1 MPSTLSN
8 IFAVLDDLSI
18 EELHDAARDIVQRI
32 AELEPEVPTDGVL
45 QRSQLVDATIKT
57 FTPLQHR
64 YAGLLKDAFNE
75 PTLRAT
81 IGLEPGKTPFRDAND
96 FLAKTH
102 GLRGFEAT
110 GRLKIAAAMTPVR
123 ASDPD
128 RADDVAVGQTK
139 LPQLGQLQATGT
151 VHPAK
156 LSAALNMLDAI
167 DQNAEAVGKSPKL
180 RDRLRA
186 VIEKDLVEKIEHTTP
201 EEFSRYVGR
210 RKRDLLAALDPAD
223 KQFTKKQTDAMHNVW
238 CEGPVRGNQNAHK
251 WVMIVDAEAH
261 EAFQTMQ
268 SVANNPRAKDHDG
281 RSRGQ
286 RSMHAFRDAIKLVL
300 ANLEKSQL
308 RGATGGHTQMV
319 VMADYPTLIE
329 GLRTE
334 IAELLPEMAF
344 EKREKLLAFLAE
356 KERSGAQTPQM
367 SESKELARTLPPP
380 KTTKL
385 PEILGD
391 ENLERLQ
398 PQISQGLY
406 TSFIPP
412 DVALRLHCFV
422 GVTPV
427 TLIGDRQILSIGRE
441 SRRFPDHIRRA
452 ILARDR
458 GCAVPGCHWPA
469 AWCELHHIE
478 YWSQN
483 GETSTANGVLVCAHH
498 HQALHAK
505 MLALV
510 RENGQIKFKLHP
522 LVDPAQQ
529 PRQNYFWQS

>member
-1 MPSTLSN
+1 
-8 IFAVLDDLSI
+8 
-18 EELHDAARDIVQRI
+18 
-32 AELEPEVPTDGVL
+32 
-45 QRSQLVDATIKT
+45 
-57 FTPLQHR
+57 
-64 YAGLLKDAFNE
+64 
-75 PTLRAT
+75 
-81 IGLEPGKTPFRDAND
+81 
-96 FLAKTH
+96 
-102 GLRGFEAT
+102 
-110 GRLKIAAAMTPVR
+110 
-123 ASDPD
+123 
-128 RADDVAVGQTK
+128 
-139 LPQLGQLQATGT
+139 
-151 VHPAK
+151 
-156 LSAALNMLDAI
+156 
-167 DQNAEAVGKSPKL
+167 
-180 RDRLRA
+180 
-186 VIEKDLVEKIEHTTP
+186 
-201 EEFSRYVGR
+201 
-210 RKRDLLAALDPAD
+210 
-223 KQFTKKQTDAMHNVW
+223 
-238 CEGPVRGNQNAHK
+238 
-251 WVMIVDAEAH
+251 
-261 EAFQTMQ
+261 
-268 SVANNPRAKDHDG
+268 
-281 RSRGQ
+281 
-286 RSMHAFRDAIKLVL
+286 
-300 ANLEKSQL
+300 
-308 RGATGGHTQMV
+308 
-319 VMADYPTLIE
+319 
-329 GLRTE
+329 
-334 IAELLPEMAF
+334 
-344 EKREKLLAFLAE
+344 
-356 KERSGAQTPQM
+356 QM

-458 GCAVPGCHWPA
+458 GCGVPGCHWPA

-510 RENGQIKFKLHP
+510 REDGQIKFKLHT

-529 PRQNYFWQS
+529 PRQNYFWQAETLALVTGGRLRRRLCRFIIRIVRFGLAR

>member
-1 MPSTLSN
+1 MLSTLSD
-8 IFAVLDDLSI
+8 ISAVLDDLSI
-18 EELHDAARDIVQRI
+18 EELHDAARDIVHRI

-57 FTPLQHR
+57 ITPLQHR
-64 YAGLLKDAFNE
+64 YAGLLKDAFND

-81 IGLEPGKTPFRDAND
+81 VGLEPGKTPFRDAND

-139 LPQLGQLQATGT
+139 LPRLGKLQATGA

-156 LSAALNMLDAI
+156 LSAALNMLEAI
-167 DQNAEAVGKSPKL
+167 DQNAEAVGKSAKF
-180 RDRLRA
+180 RDRLRT
-186 VIEKDLVEKIEHTTP
+186 VVEKDLVEKIEHSTP
-201 EEFSRYVGR
+201 EEFSRYTGR
-210 RKRDLLAALDPAD
+210 RKRDLLAALDSAD
-223 KQFTKKQTDAMHNVW
+223 KQFTQKQTDAMHNVW

-261 EAFQTMQ
+261 EAFQTIQ
-268 SVANNPRAKDHDG
+268 SVANNPRAKDQDG

-300 ANLEKSQL
+300 ANLDKSQL

-319 VMADYPTLIE
+319 VVADYSTLIE
-329 GLRTE
+329 GLRSE
-334 IAELLPEMAF
+334 IVDLLPELAA
-344 EKREKLLAFLAE
+344 EKREQLLAILAE
-356 KERSGAQTPQM
+356 RERCGVAVPQPPKEV
-367 SESKELARTLPPP
+367 TLPPP
-380 KTTKL
+380 KTTSL
-385 PEILGD
+385 PEILD
-391 ENLERLQ
+391 DDHLDRLQ

-406 TSFIPP
+406 TSFLPP
-412 DVALRLHCFV
+412 EVALRLHCFV

-441 SRRFPDHIRRA
+441 SRRFPDNIRRA

-483 GETSTANGVLVCAHH
+483 GEISTANGVLVCAHH

-522 LVDPAQQ
+522 LVDPAQR